1 MTKIL
6 LPAFLIGVLTL
17 LGAESPSS
25 SEPHIVAQ
33 QDFRSEKEIEVRLVS
48 SAPDGSIW
56 LLVENEPYE
65 THRSRRDF
73 ELWRLDSDSKRT
85 VDLRLE
91 DFTPNWF
98 DEAYAMAAERD
109 GSVAIT
115 FRSENRNLTLLVIG
129 KDGRVLIR
137 KILDSD
143 HPGDQIMSLRVASDS
158 FLTAVRYS
166 DGKPSLVKIRPDGET
181 LFKQTLNDS
190 ETGGLLDAL
199 RTETGELVATTRVMQ
214 GKKLQLAVEKI
225 VPDGT
230 VRAKVTLPDAFTLVP
245 PALCLDRHDHGF
257 AVVYETI
264 DIPNKGWNVT
274 VEWFDQSLSPKG
286 KASFFH
292 NGIVP
297 TRVAALPDE
306 RGNVLIGT
314 IDGMARM
321 KLVWLAPTG
330 RVAKTMD
337 VPAAKSTTSPYAA
350 YDFNKYLVEQP
361 QGFAAIVRSKIV
373 TQDTNGKTAGT
384 WAIRVMKVQ

>member
-1 MTKIL
+1 
-6 LPAFLIGVLTL
+6 
-17 LGAESPSS
+17 
-25 SEPHIVAQ
+25 
-33 QDFRSEKEIEVRLVS
+33 
-48 SAPDGSIW
+48 
-56 LLVENEPYE
+56 
-65 THRSRRDF
+65 
-73 ELWRLDSDSKRT
+73 
-85 VDLRLE
+85 
-91 DFTPNWF
+91 
-98 DEAYAMAAERD
+98 MAAERD

-143 HPGDQIMSLRVASDS
+143 HPDDQIMSFRVASDG
-158 FLTAVRYS
+158 FLTAVRHS
-166 DGKPSLVKIRPDGET
+166 DGKPSLVKMRPDGET
-181 LFKQTLNDS
+181 LFKQILNNP
-190 ETGGLLDAL
+190 ETAGLLDAV

-214 GKKLQLAVEKI
+214 GKKIQLAVEKI
-225 VPDGT
+225 APDGT
-230 VRAKVTLPDAFTLVP
+230 VRAKAAILDAFALIP
-245 PALCLDRHDHGF
+245 PELCLDRHDHGF

-274 VEWFDQSLSPKG
+274 VEWFDQSLRPKG

-321 KLVWLAPTG
+321 KLVWLVPTG
-330 RVAKTMD
+330 QVARTMD
-337 VPAAKSTTSPYAA
+337 VPTAKSATSPYTA

-373 TQDTNGKTAGT
+373 TQDTNGKRAGT
-384 WAIRVMKVQ
+384 WAIRVIKVQ